1 MVSGTKREEKKSQVG
16 VFCNDGGVV
25 IMSWAKL
32 ACGSSMAT
40 CKESKK
46 PFRNSDLDNI
56 HDLMWERAN
65 LEAATALCFYFIA
78 QEQEGACGQ
87 FVEETKEIRVRERL
101 RH

>member
-1 MVSGTKREEKKSQVG
+1 MME
-16 VFCNDGGVV
+16 

-40 CKESKK
+40 CKERRK
-46 PFRNSDLDNI
+46 PFRNSYSDNI

-65 LEAATALCFYFIA
+65 LEAASALCFLFYSAGTGRCMWPIC
-78 QEQEGACGQ
+78 GADQRDQG
-87 FVEETKEIRVRERL
+87 RERL